1 MTMDNKIKSLLVQK
15 EEVSSLHFPK
25 EDVLFLKDD
34 QVKRQKR
41 LTDAIALGNVEHEKV
56 KILFQDIEGL
66 KRVETTIWGVTDKSI
81 ILKKGV
87 IIPIHR
93 IVKIDLI

>member
-1 MTMDNKIKSLLVQK
+1 MESKIKSLLVQK
-15 EEVSSLHFPK
+15 EEVSSLHFPQD
-25 EDVLFLKDD
+25 DVLFLKDD
-34 QVKRQKR
+34 QSRRKKR
-41 LTDAIALGNVEHEKV
+41 LDDAFALGNIEHEKV

-87 IIPIHR
+87 VIPIHR

>member
-1 MTMDNKIKSLLVQK
+1 MESKLKSLLVQK
-15 EEVSSLHFPK
+15 EEVSSLHFPQD
-25 EDVLFLKDD
+25 DVLFLKDD
-34 QVKRQKR
+34 QARRKKR
-41 LTDAIALGNVEHEKV
+41 LDDAISLGNVEHEKV

-87 IIPIHR
+87 VIPIHR

>member
-1 MTMDNKIKSLLVQK
+1 MESKLKSLLVQK
-15 EEVSSLHFPK
+15 EEVASLHFPQD
-25 EDVLFLKDD
+25 DVLFLKDD
-34 QVKRQKR
+34 QARRKKR
-41 LTDAIALGNVEHEKV
+41 LDDAIALGNIEHEKV